1 MIGGEVDSAEHVDMH
16 DPSSDASAGLSR
28 RDAAILAFERLW
40 WKHAGVKEQAIR
52 DEFGLSAARY
62 YQLLGAL
69 IDSPSAL
76 AHDPML
82 IKRLQRVRDARTA
95 ARSARLT
102 SLDD

>member
-1 MIGGEVDSAEHVDMH
+1 MGDGTLPALSA
-16 DPSSDASAGLSR
+16 
-28 RDAAILAFERLW
+28 RDVAILAFERTW

-52 DEFGLSAARY
+52 DEFALSAARY

-69 IDSPSAL
+69 IDSPAAL

-82 IKRLQRVRDARTA
+82 IKRLHRVRDARTT
-95 ARSARLT
+95 ARTERLT

>member
-1 MIGGEVDSAEHVDMH
+1 MGAAKDLDARRSDDGSAPVLG
-16 DPSSDASAGLSR
+16 A
-28 RDAAILAFERLW
+28 RDIAILAFERTW

-52 DEFGLSAARY
+52 DEFGLSTARY

-69 IDSPSAL
+69 IDSPAAL

-82 IKRLQRVRDARTA
+82 IKRLHRVRDARTD
-95 ARSARLT
+95 ARSVRLT

>member
-1 MIGGEVDSAEHVDMH
+1 MGAAKDLDARRSGDGEAPVLGA
-16 DPSSDASAGLSR
+16 
-28 RDAAILAFERLW
+28 RDIAILAFERTW

-52 DEFGLSAARY
+52 DEFDLSTARY

-69 IDSPSAL
+69 IDSPAAL

-82 IKRLQRVRDARTA
+82 IKRLHRERDARTDA
-95 ARSARLT
+95 LTVRLT

>member
-1 MIGGEVDSAEHVDMH
+1 VGAAKDLDEQPAGAGTA
-16 DPSSDASAGLSR
+16 PGLSGQ
-28 RDAAILAFERLW
+28 DIAILAFERTW

-52 DEFGLSAARY
+52 DQFGLSAARY

-82 IKRLQRVRDARTA
+82 IKRLHRVRDARTA
-95 ARSARLT
+95 ARSVRLT

>member
-1 MIGGEVDSAEHVDMH
+1 MGVAKNLDEQHEGDGSTLRLSA
-16 DPSSDASAGLSR
+16 
-28 RDAAILAFERLW
+28 RDIAILAFERTW
-40 WKHAGVKEQAIR
+40 WKHAGAKELAIR

-82 IKRLQRVRDARTA
+82 IKRLHRVRDARTA
-95 ARSARLT
+95 ARSVRLT